1 MLGGAGG
8 CERRASDVS
17 SAAAPSAFAA
27 SSSRVRRRPARVR
40 GIVVIAHAR
49 ASHLELGHWLGG
61 LGCAQG
67 WGELLYMCFYLRVRH
82 AACGTGKSR
91 WNVVVCVE
99 SGVRLWG
106 AAFRF
111 WNAAFMRGI
120 QRKRYIYVRFF
131 YLGVRHA
138 ACGKGNAR
146 WNAVVCVESGVR
158 LWGAALRFGMRRS
171 CLEFS
176 EKAWNLAQ
184 KVEFSEN
191 AWNSAQTV
199 EFGRSTLE
207 FEFHIGIPGFT
218 VEFSQKAWNSRNSV
232 ESAGVVLVMWAV
244 IKMRRCSYS
253 PLTRNNRLP
262 LESTATPAC
271 FAAERTG
278 TKNKFHQKGKLG

>member
-106 AAFRF
+106 AA
-111 WNAAFMRGI
+111 
-120 QRKRYIYVRFF
+120 
-131 YLGVRHA
+131 LG
-138 ACGKGNAR
+138 
-146 WNAVVCVESGVR
+146 
-158 LWGAALRFGMRRS
+158 FGMRRS
-171 CLEFS
+171 CVEFS
-176 EKAWNLAQ
+176 EKAWNSAQ

-191 AWNSAQTV
+191 AWNSAQKV
-199 EFGRSTLE
+199 EFGRYTL
-207 FEFHIGIPGFT
+207 
-218 VEFSQKAWNSRNSV
+218 
-232 ESAGVVLVMWAV
+232 
-244 IKMRRCSYS
+244 
-253 PLTRNNRLP
+253 
-262 LESTATPAC
+262 
-271 FAAERTG
+271 
-278 TKNKFHQKGKLG
+278 

>member
-1 MLGGAGG
+1 VLGGAGG

-111 WNAAFMRGI
+111 
-120 QRKRYIYVRFF
+120 
-131 YLGVRHA
+131 
-138 ACGKGNAR
+138 
-146 WNAVVCVESGVR
+146 
-158 LWGAALRFGMRRS
+158 GMRRS
-171 CLEFS
+171 CVEFS
-176 EKAWNLAQ
+176 EKVYICVCLSRGAACGMWHGQVPLERGG
-184 KVEFSEN
+184 VC
-191 AWNSAQTV
+191 V
-199 EFGRSTLE
+199 IGRS
-207 FEFHIGIPGFT
+207 FVGC
-218 VEFSQKAWNSRNSV
+218 
-232 ESAGVVLVMWAV
+232 GVQV
-244 IKMRRCSYS
+244 
-253 PLTRNNRLP
+253 
-262 LESTATPAC
+262 
-271 FAAERTG
+271 
-278 TKNKFHQKGKLG
+278 